1 MKNNSILFN
10 SKSTLTG
17 LGLILIPD
25 FLTESEE
32 KEIVSQIPESQ
43 YKKRTSERNSIRRF
57 GSNIPYKNQ
66 IESNIIPDYLDKIA
80 QKLVDN
86 KLLLVKPNSVSI
98 NEYLPGNAIAPHIDS
113 IESGPIITILS
124 LLSDATMVLNH
135 PTKEEQQILVPRL
148 SILQLKNEIRYS
160 WTHSILPVQN
170 KRYSIVFRNG

>member
-1 MKNNSILFN
+1 MTDLHS
-10 SKSTLTG
+10 

-32 KEIVSQIPESQ
+32 QDIVSRIPESKG
-43 YKKRTSERNSIRRF
+43 KKRSSERNSVRRF
-57 GSNIPYKNQ
+57 GSNTPYKNQ
-66 IESNIIPDYLDKIA
+66 IESSIIPDYLDRIG
-80 QKLVDN
+80 QKLVESQ
-86 KLLLVKPNSVSI
+86 LLLVKPNSISI

-135 PTKEEQQILVPRL
+135 PRQQEQQILVPKL
-148 SILQLKNEIRYS
+148 SILQLKDEIRYS
-160 WTHSILPVQN
+160 WTHAILPVQH